1 MSQGPT
7 SYSGGLEMIIGRPR
21 FHLPSALE
29 NEKLSVIAGKEKGQA
44 ALLPCWFC
52 RDYKTRLMH

>member
-21 FHLPSALE
+21 FH
-29 NEKLSVIAGKEKGQA
+29 
-44 ALLPCWFC
+44 
-52 RDYKTRLMH
+52 